1 MGIEDSTIVSEMT
14 KIIVRDFSDAPSG
27 RYRTDGPY
35 SGEAFREDVLVP
47 ALGAFARVEIDLD
60 GPRGYPSSF
69 VDEAFAGVLRSEAF
83 GKDDVQEKIF
93 LLYTDSKL
101 EPYIS
106 TIVEALKLDPSRV
119 VKSDV

>member
-1 MGIEDSTIVSEMT
+1 MGFEDREIVRKMT
-14 KIIVRDFSDAPSG
+14 KIVVSEFSHAPSG

-47 ALGAFARVEIDLD
+47 ALGEFDRVEIHLD

-69 VDEAFAGVLRSEAF
+69 VDEAFAGVLRIDNLAKS
-83 GKDDVQEKIF
+83 DVREKVF
-93 LLYTDSKL
+93 LFYSDAKL

-106 TIVEALKLDPSRV
+106 TIMGALELDQSHL
-119 VKSDV
+119 VKK